1 MGIGIGSGDRR
12 AAEAA
17 AGAISSP
24 LLESSISG
32 ARKLLINVTA
42 GDDLAIGEVDEIVR
56 IVRETAGVEELNVF
70 WGLVF
75 NPDLD
80 DEIRVTVV
88 ATGFDNKPP
97 SQQGGSFGI
106 PGAGP
111 SAYGTGPSRPT
122 RSDVDDIDVP
132 TFLRRGS

>member
-1 MGIGIGSGDRR
+1 
-12 AAEAA
+12 
-17 AGAISSP
+17 
-24 LLESSISG
+24 
-32 ARKLLINVTA
+32 VTA

-56 IVRETAGVEELNVF
+56 IVRETAGVEELNVY

-75 NPDLD
+75 NPELE

-88 ATGFDNKPP
+88 ATGFDNKQPP
-97 SQQGGSFGI
+97 QQQTSFGI

-111 SAYGTGPSRPT
+111 SAYGPAPT
-122 RSDVDDIDVP
+122 RPARPDVDDIDVP